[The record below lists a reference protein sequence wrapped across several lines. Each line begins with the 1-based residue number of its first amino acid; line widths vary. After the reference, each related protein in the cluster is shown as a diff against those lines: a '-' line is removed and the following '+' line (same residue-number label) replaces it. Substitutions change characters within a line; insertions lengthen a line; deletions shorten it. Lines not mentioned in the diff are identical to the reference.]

1 MSGFA
6 IGGPPR
12 GTNRLPAVLA
22 AVALH
27 LALFAFVMLGPH
39 PAQPPVGSSVPIN
52 IVSTAPFTDSRP
64 AEQAPQ
70 TETAAAPEP
79 VPQAPPQPPAPKV
92 EPLPS
97 FSKPTPTPRQVVKP
111 TPAPTPTKAVKA
123 VPTPKP
129 TPQPA
134 QHAAAAQPAKAFDF
148 NHLQQIIENAR
159 RTSSAPTSSAARG
172 PARVETA
179 PQARPN
185 AGQGISQSDLT
196 GLSQLLDRLWNLQC
210 DVGGVGAIKPF
221 KVTFTV
227 TMTGHLLSAP
237 TAGGLEHSSDP
248 VIASVVRRALDAV
261 HAVEPYDPKY
271 YGQTISPIFDPNH
284 ACKNR

>member
-6 IGGPPR
+6 IAPPR
-12 GTNRLPAVLA
+12 QGTNRLPALLVA
-22 AVALH
+22 IALH
-27 LALFAFVMLGPH
+27 VALFAAVMLGPH
-39 PAQPPVGSSVPIN
+39 AAQPPVGSSVPIN
-52 IVSTAPFTDSRP
+52 IVSSAAFTDTRP

-70 TETAAAPEP
+70 TQAAAAPQP
-79 VPQAPPQPPAPKV
+79 VPQAPPQPPAPKL

-97 FSKPTPTPRQVVKP
+97 FSKTTPTPPKVAKP
-111 TPAPTPTKAVKA
+111 
-123 VPTPKP
+123 VPP
-129 TPQPA
+129 PQPA
-134 QHAAAAQPAKAFDF
+134 LHAAAAPPAKAFDF
-148 NHLQQIIENAR
+148 NHLQQIIDNAR
-159 RTSSAPTSSAARG
+159 RTSSAPTSSARRG

-185 AGQGISQSDLT
+185 AGQGISASDLT

-210 DVGGVGAIKPF
+210 DVGGVGAIRPF

-248 VIASVVRRALDAV
+248 VTASVVRRALDAV